1 MIDLLWWYEQNI
13 YCFSYFC
20 GVDYGKGWGLG
31 NFWSY
36 IEAFLKLNIL
46 YIPLVLDCFSLKS
59 AKFYYACCF
68 IHCIRIMCWLL
79 NIDFYIVL
87 NVSMLL
93 LGSSLHEVF
102 PFDCIALRY
111 VLYLNFKKVS
121 W

>member
-1 MIDLLWWYEQNI
+1 
-13 YCFSYFC
+13 
-20 GVDYGKGWGLG
+20 
-31 NFWSY
+31 
-36 IEAFLKLNIL
+36 
-46 YIPLVLDCFSLKS
+46 
-59 AKFYYACCF
+59 
-68 IHCIRIMCWLL
+68 MCWLL